1 LIGSAW
7 AVLTLLDDNHARS
20 PTETAGEAHRYSDI
34 SLILAGTDA
43 GMDAGATARPARNPL
58 SILELWLAQ
67 TYLERT

>member
-1 LIGSAW
+1 LIGSAR

-43 GMDAGATARPARNPL
+43 GMDASATARGNHNSKIAENGGGVTGL
-58 SILELWLAQ
+58 LL
-67 TYLERT
+67 